1 MLSAFS
7 VTSASVSDVSDCSI
21 LSVGG
26 KQSNEE
32 HVTSKISSRKI
43 KDYEQATI
51 TALLKYRTCSHSDG
65 CIDLAYDVP

>member
-7 VTSASVSDVSDCSI
+7 VTSASVSDV
-21 LSVGG
+21 VGG
-26 KQSNEE
+26 KQLNEE